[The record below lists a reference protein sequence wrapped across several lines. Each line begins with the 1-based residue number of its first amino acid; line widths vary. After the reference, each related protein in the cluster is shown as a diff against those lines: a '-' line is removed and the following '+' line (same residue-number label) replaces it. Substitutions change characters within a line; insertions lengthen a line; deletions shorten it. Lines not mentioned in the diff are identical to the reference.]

1 MRTRPAFSLAALA
14 AATAAA
20 WALAQAPAPAT
31 AYVDEPIASV
41 AAGVQPNERANAVVQ
56 ALNADASLKGSKLTV
71 APDGDDL
78 VYLTGVTVTRDQMNR
93 AMELAGAGGGKVAN
107 AITSEELVIA
117 SNVPPQ
123 VTASES
129 APATPEMAATTDAA
143 PATDAAAPATE
154 TSAAASEPILP
165 ATPDAGEKI
174 LPATPQT

>member
-1 MRTRPAFSLAALA
+1 MRTRPAFSLAALV
-14 AATAAA
+14 AATAAV

-31 AYVDEPIASV
+31 AYVDEPIASL
-41 AAGVQPNERANAVVQ
+41 ATGAQANERTNAVVQ

-78 VYLTGVTVTRDQMNR
+78 VYLTGVTVTRDQMKR
-93 AMELAGAGGGKVAN
+93 AMELAGSGEGKAVN
-107 AITSEELVIA
+107 AITSEQLVIA

-129 APATPEMAATTDAA
+129 APATPEMASTTAA
-143 PATDAAAPATE
+143 E
-154 TSAAASEPILP
+154 TSALASEPILP

-174 LPATPQT
+174 VAATPQT